1 MSVLISV
8 IVPTLNNEAHL
19 PVTLRQLADQP
30 DVELIIVDGGSRDLS
45 VEIAQQAT
53 PYVFVS
59 PPNRAR
65 QLNEGARHATGDIL
79 LFLHPGSFLLP
90 GALLEIQRRMIA
102 ASAVGGAFDLHFDSP
117 RKIFRLLGRSY
128 SARARFWRLPRDEQG
143 LFVWRQVFQKI
154 RGFPDVPILEGMAFA
169 RRLRRAGRLTFIREG
184 LVASAHRW
192 NAHGPLKTAL
202 VDAWL
207 NTLAMIGV
215 PPRQL
220 RRAYDGWMGG
230 SVLVDDINQRT
241 QPSEVGPVERKNDP
255 ME

>member
-1 MSVLISV
+1 MLISV
-8 IVPTLNNEAHL
+8 IVPTLNDQAQL

-30 DVELIIVDGGSRDLS
+30 DIELIVVDGGSDDLS
-45 VEIAQQAT
+45 ADIARQVT

-117 RKIFRLLGRSY
+117 RRLFRLLERSY
-128 SARARFWRLPRDEQG
+128 SRRARLWRLPRGEQG
-143 LFVWRQVFQKI
+143 VFVWRQVFQKLG
-154 RGFPDVPILEGMAFA
+154 GFPDVPILEDMALA
-169 RRLRRAGRLTFIREG
+169 RRLRNAGRLTFIREG
-184 LVASAHRW
+184 LVASALRW
-192 NAHGPLKTAL
+192 NTHGALKTAL

-207 NTLAMIGV
+207 NALAAVGV
-215 PPRQL
+215 PLVPL
-220 RRAYDGWMGG
+220 RRVYDGWMPAYETATA
-230 SVLVDDINQRT
+230 RRRR
-241 QPSEVGPVERKNDP
+241 RKACDYQQHQSSP
-255 ME
+255 